1 MECDLKRH
9 LSFLGMQCRDLIQF
23 LQNKNMI
30 NIYWSLFCSL
40 DAVYQI
46 AAKAVSS
53 LDNSSRGGSFSPITH
68 HHLMRGVIYATL
80 YDLLIN
86 PSKCFSK
93 GCSSLKKKRGG
104 VYDVGFKIWN
114 TKIVEA
120 LALST
125 WLLLL
130 KFTRMISTMRLF
142 LWSATWH
149 YGSILYRTE
158 RMMCSSLVDHGRIE
172 FNSAAF
178 SD

>member
-1 MECDLKRH
+1 MNLLLFLVHTVHELMSSQLQSFWIEY
-9 LSFLGMQCRDLIQF
+9 LSEKITNTNRTPKWYRILDWT
-23 LQNKNMI
+23 
-30 NIYWSLFCSL
+30 WSSVKDQPQPVRSQTIISC
-40 DAVYQI
+40 
-46 AAKAVSS
+46 
-53 LDNSSRGGSFSPITH
+53 
-68 HHLMRGVIYATL
+68 RGVIYATL

-142 LWSATWH
+142 LWSATWQ
-149 YGSILYRTE
+149 SMVQ
-158 RMMCSSLVDHGRIE
+158 RMM
-172 FNSAAF
+172 
-178 SD
+178 

>member
-1 MECDLKRH
+1 MNLLLFLVHTVHELMSSQLQSFWIEY
-9 LSFLGMQCRDLIQF
+9 LSEKITNTNRTPKWYRILDWT
-23 LQNKNMI
+23 
-30 NIYWSLFCSL
+30 WSSVKDQPQPVRSQTIISC
-40 DAVYQI
+40 
-46 AAKAVSS
+46 
-53 LDNSSRGGSFSPITH
+53 
-68 HHLMRGVIYATL
+68 RGVIYATL

>member
-1 MECDLKRH
+1 MWYHILDWTW
-9 LSFLGMQCRDLIQF
+9 SSVRDQPKPVRSQTI
-23 LQNKNMI
+23 I
-30 NIYWSLFCSL
+30 SC
-40 DAVYQI
+40 
-46 AAKAVSS
+46 
-53 LDNSSRGGSFSPITH
+53 
-68 HHLMRGVIYATL
+68 RGVIYATL

-130 KFTRMISTMRLF
+130 LKFTRMISTMRLF